1 MPHIDFTLTS
11 MVFVSDP
18 PRCLCCGKSMW
29 LVRFDSAGPHLSE
42 RSFECATCEAAKELK
57 SD

>member
-29 LVRFDSAGPHLSE
+29 LVRFELCWTALE
-42 RSFECATCEAAKELK
+42 RAQF
-57 SD
+57 